1 MKDHMYNKNYLSK
14 RPFLVITTSFL
25 PGPQAKTS
33 MKNWSENSGWNVAE
47 EVVIVDRVKNK
58 HLTYA
63 TLILDVLEDKIV
75 KNSFRD
81 ADPQTVRTHYMNKY
95 KNQLQQALT
104 IWADNEAKRIA
115 IEQYTS
121 EKEVEPVVA
130 TEVLDA
136 PSA

>member
-1 MKDHMYNKNYLSK
+1 MYNKNYLSK
-14 RPFLVITTSFL
+14 RPFLVITTRFL
-25 PGPQAKTS
+25 PGPQAKTA
-33 MKNWSENSGWNVAE
+33 MKNWSEKSGWNVAE

-58 HLTYA
+58 HTTYA
-63 TLILDVLEDKIV
+63 TLILDVLENKIV
-75 KNSFRD
+75 KNGFKD
-81 ADPQTVRTHYMNKY
+81 ADPQEVKTYYLNKY

-104 IWADNEAKRIA
+104 IWADDEAKRIA

-121 EKEVEPVVA
+121 EKEVAPVVA